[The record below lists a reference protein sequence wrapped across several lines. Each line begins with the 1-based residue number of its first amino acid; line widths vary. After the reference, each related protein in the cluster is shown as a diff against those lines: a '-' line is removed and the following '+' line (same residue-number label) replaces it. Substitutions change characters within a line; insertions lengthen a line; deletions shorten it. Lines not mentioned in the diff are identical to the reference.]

1 MRQNKVKLR
10 ELMALW
16 KNNMR
21 KMKVFCPVCEAA
33 AVIRKSNRKH
43 RELADLYCACSDV
56 ECGHTFVLQLT
67 FSHTLS
73 PSAKDK
79 EHLLEK
85 ALTGFNSEHR
95 QMALNLINASVA

>member
-10 ELMALW
+10 ELTSLRE
-16 KNNMR
+16 NNMR
-21 KMKVFCPVCEAA
+21 KMRVICPVCEAD

-43 RELADLYCACSDV
+43 RELVDLYCACSDV
-56 ECGHTFVLQLT
+56 ECGHTFVSQVT
-67 FSHTLS
+67 FSHTIS

-79 EHLLEK
+79 EHLLKK
-85 ALTGFNSEHR
+85 ALTGLNSEHR